1 MKIRLQ
7 SKPVVSAS
15 TLATGPVKTR
25 IESVFSHDVSSKKPV
40 ESGLLRLCEEV
51 AGSLLRRHLETGDA
65 VQAVREVR
73 ACLVTAL
80 PDCDEAR
87 AGWVVDLALELMHVK
102 AHGFYQRNAL
112 ELSELIARAGKQLR
126 EVRSN

>member
-15 TLATGPVKTR
+15 ALAAAPVKTR
-25 IESVFSHDVSSKKPV
+25 TESAFSGKVPGKKPL
-40 ESGLLRLCEEV
+40 ESGLLRLCEEI

-65 VQAVREVR
+65 VQVVREIR
-73 ACLVTAL
+73 ACLVTTL
-80 PDCDEAR
+80 PDCNEAR
-87 AGWVVDLALELMHVK
+87 AGWIVDLALELMHVK

-126 EVRSN
+126 EVRNN